1 MSSPRFS
8 PRLCDGPRSPTRVR
22 IAVIGDVHFHW
33 DETDL
38 AYFDG
43 SDYDLLLFVGD
54 LARYAHSG
62 GLQVAESLSRLSRP
76 TLVIPGNH
84 DGVRALQLLAEIS
97 GSRPMI
103 RLLGRSQQRRCAAL
117 RRALAPISM
126 VGYSRHEYSVRG
138 LDFAILAARPHSMG
152 GPALGC
158 APYLRRA
165 FGVGSMEESAE
176 RLKDLVDECSA
187 ERIIFFA
194 HNGPTGLGEGRSDI
208 WGRDF
213 RLEAGD
219 FGDPDLRIAIDHA
232 RARSKKI
239 LAVVAGHMHHALA
252 GGGER
257 RWLVEREGLLYIN
270 AARTP
275 RIFVRGGQRLRHH
288 VALETDGCRTMA
300 EEVLI
305 PAG

>member
-1 MSSPRFS
+1 
-8 PRLCDGPRSPTRVR
+8 VR
-22 IAVIGDVHFHW
+22 IAVVGDVHVHW

-38 AYFDG
+38 AYFNR

-54 LARYAHSG
+54 LAKYAHSG
-62 GLQVAESLSRLSRP
+62 GLRVAESLSRLSRP
-76 TLVIPGNH
+76 ALVIPGNH

-97 GSRPMI
+97 GNRRMI
-103 RLLGRSQQRRCAAL
+103 RLLGRGQRRRCAAL
-117 RRALAPISM
+117 RRALAPIPM
-126 VGYSRHEYSVRG
+126 VGYSRHEFSVRG

-158 APYLRRA
+158 APYLRGA
-165 FGVGSMEESAE
+165 FGVASMEESAE
-176 RLKDLVDECSA
+176 RLKELVDECPA

-194 HNGPTGLGEGRSDI
+194 HNGPTGLGESQSDI
-208 WGRDF
+208 WGCDF
-213 RLEAGD
+213 RLPEGD

-232 RARSKKI
+232 RARSKKV

-257 RWLVEREGLLYIN
+257 CWLVEREGLLHIN

-275 RIFVRGGQRLRHH
+275 RIFVCGQHRLRHH
-288 VALETDGCRTMA
+288 VVLETDGCRTTA
-300 EEVLI
+300 EQVLV
-305 PAG
+305 PEA

>member
-1 MSSPRFS
+1 MSRNAG
-8 PRLCDGPRSPTRVR
+8 DGPRSPTRVR
-22 IAVIGDVHFHW
+22 IAVIGDVHVHW
-33 DETDL
+33 DEADL
-38 AYFDG
+38 AYFNR

-54 LARYAHSG
+54 LAKYAHAG

-84 DGVRALQLLAEIS
+84 DGVRPLQLLAEVS
-97 GSRPMI
+97 GNRPMI
-103 RLLGRSQQRRCAAL
+103 RLLGRGQRRRCASL
-117 RRALAPISM
+117 RRALAPIPM

-165 FGVGSMEESAE
+165 FGVGSMQESAE
-176 RLKDLVDECSA
+176 RLKELVDGCSP

-194 HNGPTGLGEGRSDI
+194 HNGPTGLGEERNDI
-208 WGRDF
+208 WGCDF
-213 RLEAGD
+213 RPAAGD

-257 RWLVEREGLLYIN
+257 RWRVEREGLLHVN

-275 RIFVRGGQRLRHH
+275 RSFVRGEQRPRHH
-288 VALETDGCRTMA
+288 VLLETDGRRTTA
-300 EEVLI
+300 EKVLV

>member
-1 MSSPRFS
+1 MLSDAGDS
-8 PRLCDGPRSPTRVR
+8 PRSPTRVR
-22 IAVIGDVHFHW
+22 IAVVGDVHVHW
-33 DETDL
+33 DATDL
-38 AYFDG
+38 AYFNR

-54 LARYAHSG
+54 LAKYAHSG

-97 GSRPMI
+97 GNRPMI
-103 RLLGRSQQRRCAAL
+103 RLLGRGQRRRCAAL
-117 RRALAPISM
+117 RRALAPIPM

-138 LDFAILAARPHSMG
+138 LDFAILTARPHSMG

-165 FGVGSMEESAE
+165 FGVASMEESAE
-176 RLKDLVDECSA
+176 RLKELVDECPA

-194 HNGPTGLGEGRSDI
+194 HNGPTGLGEQRSDI
-208 WGRDF
+208 WGCDF
-213 RLEAGD
+213 LPAGGD
-219 FGDPDLRIAIDHA
+219 FGDHDLRIAIDHA

-257 RWLVEREGLLYIN
+257 RWLVEREGLLHVN

-275 RIFVRGGQRLRHH
+275 RIFVRGEQRFRHH
-288 VALETDGCRTMA
+288 VLLETDGCRTTA
-300 EEVLI
+300 EEMLI
-305 PAG
+305 PGS

>member
-1 MSSPRFS
+1 MLRNAG
-8 PRLCDGPRSPTRVR
+8 DGPRSPTRVR
-22 IAVIGDVHFHW
+22 IAVLGDVHVHW
-33 DETDL
+33 DEADL
-38 AYFDG
+38 AYFNR

-54 LARYAHSG
+54 LAKYAHSG

-76 TLVIPGNH
+76 ALVIPGNH
-84 DGVRALQLLAEIS
+84 DGVRALQLLAEVS
-97 GSRPMI
+97 GNRAMI
-103 RLLGRSQQRRCAAL
+103 RLLGHGQRRRCAAL
-117 RRALAPISM
+117 RRALAPIPM

-152 GPALGC
+152 GPTLGC
-158 APYLRRA
+158 APYLRRV
-165 FGVGSMEESAE
+165 FGVGSMQESAE
-176 RLKDLVDECSA
+176 RLKELVDACRA
-187 ERIIFFA
+187 EHIIFFA
-194 HNGPTGLGEGRSDI
+194 HNGPTGLGKERSDI
-208 WGRDF
+208 WGCDF
-213 RLEAGD
+213 RPAEGD

-257 RWLVEREGLLYIN
+257 RWLVEREGLLHVN

-275 RIFVRGGQRLRHH
+275 RSFVRGEQRLRHH
-288 VALETDGCRTMA
+288 VVLETDGCRTTA
-300 EEVLI
+300 EEVLV